1 MPTLKYKDWSITTH
15 PADEGFLAVLVDP
28 DGNKLN
34 GPRICLPSSE
44 SAEYY
49 AQKIINWQIA
59 LEERRRTVAR
69 PAPMTAR
76 LPNTRLSPSG
86 QLQLSNCTMGTT
98 QANVGANNE
107 STA

>member
-1 MPTLKYKDWSITTH
+1 MHSLKYKDWSITTH

-28 DGNKLN
+28 EGNKLN

-49 AQKIINWQIA
+49 AQRFINWQIA
-59 LEERRRTVAR
+59 LEERRRTAGRHV
-69 PAPMTAR
+69 PVTTR

-86 QLQLSNCTMGTT
+86 LLQLSSCVTGTT
-98 QANVGANNE
+98 QNE
-107 STA
+107 LAP